1 MADQKATSGD
11 KKADSAAKPLE
22 KEKIDVTVTP
32 KQGTDRKQSQDNRQY
47 ADKVK
52 KSLEGD
58 VKKSLE
64 GAKEGGSKKQLDAAE
79 KTAQDAGT
87 KIDPSKIEKVK
98 VKVEGEAGGEK
109 VKRETVVAPKK
120 EG

>member
-1 MADQKATSGD
+1 MADKSNATSSD
-11 KKADSAAKPLE
+11 KKPTRDEKPIQ
-22 KEKIDVTVTP
+22 KEKVDVSVQP
-32 KQGTDRKQSQDNRQY
+32 KKGEPGAKKY

-79 KTAQDAGT
+79 KTTQDAGK
-87 KIDPSKIEKVK
+87 KIDPQKIERVK
-98 VKVEGEAGGEK
+98 VKVEGEVDGEK
-109 VKRETVVAPKK
+109 VKRETVVKP
-120 EG
+120 GGG

>member
-1 MADQKATSGD
+1 MSDQKATSGD
-11 KKADSAAKPLE
+11 KKADAATKPLE
-22 KEKIDVTVTP
+22 KEKIDVSVTP
-32 KQGTDRKQSQDNRQY
+32 KQGGDKKQTQDNRQY

-52 KSLEGD
+52 KSLEND
-58 VKKSLE
+58 VKKSLD
-64 GAKEGGSKKQLDAAE
+64 GAKQDGAKKQLDAAE
-79 KTAQDAGT
+79 KTAQDAGK

-120 EG
+120 ES

>member
-1 MADQKATSGD
+1 MPDQRNATSSD
-11 KKADSAAKPLE
+11 KKPGKDEKPLQ
-22 KEKIDVTVTP
+22 KEKVDVAVQP
-32 KQGTDRKQSQDNRQY
+32 KKGEPGAREY

-79 KTAQDAGT
+79 KTTQDAGK
-87 KIDPSKIEKVK
+87 KIDPQKIERVK
-98 VKVEGEAGGEK
+98 VKVEGEVDGEK
-109 VKRETVVAPKK
+109 VKRETTVKP
-120 EG
+120 GGG

>member
-1 MADQKATSGD
+1 MSDQATSGD
-11 KKADSAAKPLE
+11 KKADAASKPIE

-32 KQGTDRKQSQDNRQY
+32 KQGGDKKQTADNKQY

-52 KSLEGD
+52 KSLESD
-58 VKKSLE
+58 VKKSLD
-64 GAKEGGSKKQLDAAE
+64 GAKEGGAKKQLDAAE
-79 KTAQDAGT
+79 KATQDAGK
-87 KIDPSKIEKVK
+87 KIDPAKIEKVK

-120 EG
+120 ES